1 MSSRLNN
8 GAGKLKSKHINKKPE
23 KMNSET
29 RPAFIDFEA
38 SSLDLI
44 ASYPIE
50 VGICLPD
57 GQLHSWL
64 IRPHVLWQDW
74 SESAEQIHG
83 IDRETLKAE
92 GIPVAEVAHDLNKL
106 LPDLVFCDAWTF
118 DSFWLHRL
126 FRVAG
131 IQPAFQL
138 ESISMLLNSVQV
150 RHWSA
155 IRQEV
160 INQLGLPVH
169 RAANDALILH
179 RTWEQISLTSGE
191 PQLLPDHHAGCSG
204 SSR

>member
-1 MSSRLNN
+1 
-8 GAGKLKSKHINKKPE
+8 
-23 KMNSET
+23 MNSDIN
-29 RPAFIDFEA
+29 PAFIDFEA

-74 SESAEQIHG
+74 SDSAEQIHG
-83 IDRETLKAE
+83 INRRTLESE
-92 GIPVAEVAHDLNKL
+92 GSPISDVAQQLNEL
-106 LPDLVFCDAWTF
+106 LPEQVFCDAWTF

-126 FRVAG
+126 FRAARIV
-131 IQPAFQL
+131 PTFQL

-155 IRQEV
+155 LRQEV
-160 INQLGLPVH
+160 IRELGLPVH

-179 RTWEQISLTSGE
+179 RTWQQINLNANALQTPPG
-191 PQLLPDHHAGCSG
+191 H
-204 SSR
+204 SRQA

>member
-1 MSSRLNN
+1 MGSRLNN
-8 GAGKLKSKHINKKPE
+8 GAGKLKSRHTNKKPE
-23 KMNSET
+23 RMNSET

-74 SESAEQIHG
+74 SESAERIHG
-83 IDRETLKAE
+83 INRSTLENE
-92 GIPVAEVAHDLNKL
+92 GTPVTEVANSLNEL
-106 LPDLVFCDAWTF
+106 LPEQVFCDAWTF

-126 FRVAG
+126 YRVAG

-155 IRQEV
+155 IRQDV
-160 INQLGLPVH
+160 IHQLGLPVH

-179 RTWEQISLTSGE
+179 KTWEQIGLY
-191 PQLLPDHHAGCSG
+191 AGNMQAIPGQSHQA
-204 SSR
+204 